1 MSLQAMAWAIEQD
14 VSSPAARCVLMSI
27 ANHVSMDGH
36 GWVYQE
42 TIARESVMSV
52 DTVQRRVPE
61 LIEGNFLRRIK
72 LKRFGRRTHD
82 FYILSRSSLFHAPLE
97 EIRPLLP
104 ASCDVIEEAEHAPTG
119 DGTPENDSA
128 VKEESAPHATAKCG
142 SVETPT
148 LPHPAVDATALVRQQ
163 ERILS
168 QESERDARAR
178 GVKEDSRLTELKTKI
193 WPTGL
198 IDDQAR
204 ITRAWGARNDGER
217 DKILKSAPIFL
228 AELKKAGR
236 KHVPALWKFIDEGS
250 WDSLQAPAAKECE
263 EKPIAPTMHELGGP
277 AARALCNL
285 GRVMRYRPLELGRK
299 IIYSGEI
306 TPRLLA
312 LADVPDVD
320 KWHRVKIGSPHFAA
334 WRDFCRLVFKGRALP
349 DRIELD
355 VPWLWPPK
363 VDGTIEV
370 ADELS
375 DEDIQ
380 ALSG

>member
-1 MSLQAMAWAIEQD
+1 MAWAIEQD

-82 FYILSRSSLFHAPLE
+82 FYILSRSGLFHAPLE

-104 ASCDVIEEAEHAPTG
+104 ASCDVIEDAEPAPTG
-119 DGTPENDSA
+119 DETPENDSA
-128 VKEESAPHATAKCG
+128 VKEDSAPDATAKCG
-142 SVETPT
+142 SGETST

-178 GVKEDSRLTELKTKI
+178 GFKEDCRLTELKTKI
-193 WPTGL
+193 WPTGI

-204 ITRAWGARNDGER
+204 IARAWGDRNDGER
-217 DKILKSAPIFL
+217 DKILKGAPVFL

-236 KHVPALWKFIDEGS
+236 KHVPALWKFIDDGS
-250 WDSLQAPAAKECE
+250 WDRLQAPANAANEVKSVVRPYDPKSREGLALERLAK
-263 EKPIAPTMHELGGP
+263 M
-277 AARALCNL
+277 AAATLWRSN
-285 GRVMRYRPLELGRK
+285 GK
-299 IIYSGEI
+299 IMWSGEI
-306 TPRLLA
+306 TPQMLTFADAPPDQLTHNIGSGEFRSYDDLFAKVFAGKARARLTSVR
-312 LADVPDVD
+312 VPWQWPPRKDGSIITSGSGPLGESNLSKDDVD
-320 KWHRVKIGSPHFAA
+320 AFTG
-334 WRDFCRLVFKGRALP
+334 
-349 DRIELD
+349 
-355 VPWLWPPK
+355 
-363 VDGTIEV
+363 
-370 ADELS
+370 
-375 DEDIQ
+375 
-380 ALSG
+380 